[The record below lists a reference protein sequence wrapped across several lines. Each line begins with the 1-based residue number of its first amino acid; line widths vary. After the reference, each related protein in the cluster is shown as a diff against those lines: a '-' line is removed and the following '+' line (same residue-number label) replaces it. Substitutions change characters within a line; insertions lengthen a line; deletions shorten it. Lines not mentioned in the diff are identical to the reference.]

1 LSYHATASDND
12 TVWLARERVPPA
24 QEFNLYSYK
33 FNDTQFG
40 DSTTLKIVLR
50 MFMDFDLMNKFSIPH
65 NVVCRWALSVK
76 KNYRPVKYHNWRHA
90 LNVCQTMFTVLK
102 TGKMDRFMEDMEV
115 FGLLVACLCHDLDH
129 RGTNNSYQT
138 KVDSPLAVL
147 YSTATME
154 HHHFDQCVMILSSE
168 GNNIFQG
175 LSTEEYRYVMKVVEQ
190 AILSTDLA
198 SYFEKRERFVS
209 TADDGEIDWQG
220 EDKKKL
226 LCGMLMTAA
235 DVSAIAKPWELQHE
249 TAKMVA
255 DEFFDQGDMEKMK
268 LNITPMG
275 MMDREKK
282 DELPQMQVEF
292 IDRIC
297 VPLYGVLSERWVL
310 I

>member
-1 LSYHATASDND
+1 
-12 TVWLARERVPPA
+12 VPPA

-33 FNDTQFG
+33 FNDTLFG

-102 TGKMDRFMEDMEV
+102 TGKMERFMEDMEV

-138 KVDSPLAVL
+138 KVSQIQIILKKTFLNLFFSKSQVDSPLAVL

-209 TADDGEIDWQG
+209 TADDGEIDWQVC
-220 EDKKKL
+220 K
-226 LCGMLMTAA
+226 TF
-235 DVSAIAKPWELQHE
+235 V
-249 TAKMVA
+249 
-255 DEFFDQGDMEKMK
+255 
-268 LNITPMG
+268 
-275 MMDREKK
+275 
-282 DELPQMQVEF
+282 
-292 IDRIC
+292 
-297 VPLYGVLSERWVL
+297 
-310 I
+310 